1 MARFNTTSIFGSVD
15 LEDADSIRRIMN
27 AMDYYL
33 TNQVLNYA
41 APELKAIRGEE
52 RREELGVA
60 DTMLA
65 RIRMM
70 PDYRLL
76 LEATLRFVES
86 KNGSDEQVLAA
97 ARELEMVA
105 TGEVLTSPQAYPE
118 EYAAAEARF
127 ERGRAV
133 QNYMPI
139 HQFNRTLEQRVRKF
153 LL

>member
-41 APELKAIRGEE
+41 APELKAIQGEE

-97 ARELEMVA
+97 ARELE
-105 TGEVLTSPQAYPE
+105 EISS
-118 EYAAAEARF
+118 
-127 ERGRAV
+127 
-133 QNYMPI
+133 
-139 HQFNRTLEQRVRKF
+139 TLAKKIR
-153 LL
+153 